1 MNEHQISYGA
11 MRDKI
16 QEAIS
21 WTRMEQFEDAIGV
34 FEEYLSILSSEG
46 DLQDK
51 RFAASAF
58 SYYGLCVAME
68 RHKYAE
74 AVKYCNPRLSGAG

>member
-51 RFAASAF
+51 RFAVPLPA
-58 SYYGLCVAME
+58 
-68 RHKYAE
+68 
-74 AVKYCNPRLSGAG
+74 